1 MKEARANLE
10 SIYKLER
17 ELKNLRNR
25 LAYLEARIEDDE
37 DQIASFEAS
46 IAILKKKIEN
56 AKWNIKRHESKI
68 AWIQD

>member
-37 DQIASFEAS
+37 DQIASFQAS
-46 IAILKKKIEN
+46 IVILKKKIEN